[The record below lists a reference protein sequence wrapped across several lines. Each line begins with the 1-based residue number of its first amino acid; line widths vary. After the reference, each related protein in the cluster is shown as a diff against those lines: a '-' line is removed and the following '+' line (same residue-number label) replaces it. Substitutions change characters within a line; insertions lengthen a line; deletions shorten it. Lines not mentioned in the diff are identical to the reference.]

1 MGEKKVIKRRS
12 AGQGFKKEK
21 TVMLTA
27 CLFSSDTVRQ
37 HIEADCIQNAGM
49 MIATLFFCR

>member
-12 AGQGFKKEK
+12 AGQGFKKGK

-49 MIATLFFCR
+49 MIAS